1 MAEVKNHNLSFTYFM
16 KAVTNTLS
24 VNVTS
29 QKLKEKK
36 KTRNKQKNNEKQG
49 KKKIPQNKNKHHDPD
64 VQNLS
69 SL

>member
-29 QKLKEKK
+29 QKKK
-36 KTRNKQKNNEKQG
+36 KKKQKNNEKQG
-49 KKKIPQNKNKHHDPD
+49 KKKHKKNPTK
-64 VQNLS
+64 
-69 SL
+69 

>member
-1 MAEVKNHNLSFTYFM
+1 M

-29 QKLKEKK
+29 QKKK
-36 KTRNKQKNNEKQG
+36 KKKQKNNEKQG
-49 KKKIPQNKNKHHDPD
+49 KKNTQKIPQNKNKHHDPD

>member
-1 MAEVKNHNLSFTYFM
+1 M

-49 KKKIPQNKNKHHDPD
+49 KKKQKIPQNKNKHHDPD

>member
-36 KTRNKQKNNEKQG
+36 KQETNKKIMKNKE
-49 KKKIPQNKNKHHDPD
+49 KKKSHKTKTNIMIQMCKI
-64 VQNLS
+64 
-69 SL
+69 

>member
-1 MAEVKNHNLSFTYFM
+1 M

-36 KTRNKQKNNEKQG
+36 KQETNKKIMKNKE
-49 KKKIPQNKNKHHDPD
+49 KKKSHKTKTNIMIQMCKI
-64 VQNLS
+64 
-69 SL
+69 